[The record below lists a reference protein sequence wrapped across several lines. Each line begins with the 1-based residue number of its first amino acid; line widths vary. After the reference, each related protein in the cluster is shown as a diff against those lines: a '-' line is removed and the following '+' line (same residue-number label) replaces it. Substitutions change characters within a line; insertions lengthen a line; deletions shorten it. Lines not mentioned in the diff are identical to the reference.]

1 MFSNKARVKV
11 LVCAS
16 FVVALA
22 GVYANDDERTDKKDD
37 DKSRVSG
44 KVIIVGPDGKT
55 REFDLG
61 GKGGLDIKILSDKK
75 IQGRI
80 RLALPDGEVEEV
92 EIGGDDAIK
101 IGREIRILRQED
113 GGKYMI
119 GVAGAPVSDVLRS
132 QLNLGKDVGLVV
144 DQVFPGSP
152 AEKAGLKKYDV
163 VVAAGDRK
171 IVGLEGL
178 AKVVQNVGK
187 DGKKLSLSVIRG
199 GKEVSL
205 SVTPDERKSELG
217 LDLPNVRKLPIES
230 KEIRELIERALKD
243 GKLGSVQIEK
253 LIPERARQEL
263 RIIRS
268 GDQELKKQVEELKQ
282 RVKELEQAV
291 KKLQK

>member
-1 MFSNKARVKV
+1 MFSNKARVNV
-11 LVCAS
+11 IVCAT

-22 GVYANDDERTDKKDD
+22 GAYGADDNKTGKKDD
-37 DKSRVSG
+37 DKPRVSG

-61 GKGGLDIKILSDKK
+61 GKGGADIKIFGDKK

-80 RLALPDGEVEEV
+80 RLALPDGEV

-144 DQVFPGSP
+144 DKVFPGSP

-205 SVTPDERKSELG
+205 SVTPEERKSELG
-217 LDLPNVRKLPIES
+217 LDLTNVRKLPIES